1 MMTEISLK
9 DILNDNRE
17 YAMRTFK
24 AEYLMMLNRVLSEF
38 GYGITYKEF
47 KYSSFRF
54 FEDGA
59 YMNNNSPSYERLEDI
74 LRYILEEIT
83 RLELKIKG
91 QYHET

>member
-1 MMTEISLK
+1 MAEISLK

-24 AEYLMMLNRVLSEF
+24 AEYLIMLNRVLAEF
-38 GYGITYKEF
+38 GYGILYKEF

-54 FEDGA
+54 FEDGS
-59 YMNNNSPSYERLEDI
+59 YIDKSSPTYDRLEDI

-91 QYHET
+91 QYNGA